1 MPLTPFAGMVDSA
14 LRFKR
19 LPQLWLAIGRTT
31 PWADEAHPPDE
42 NDFKKNPSFINMVQP
57 DELIGLKRVEV
68 AQLCVPDIDGEVRYR
83 TPGGG
88 IQRYKLLDDV
98 EAMDKLARWVYV
110 RASLD
115 YVERNS
121 AGDGIIGFV
130 TYRQTAIMSDIRPL
144 APYREEVVLSPDQ
157 VEKWPDDHPVERLR
171 GKVKGQ
177 MVFLAN
183 HPPRVRDAT
192 LRDITEIVRE
202 FRG

>member
-1 MPLTPFAGMVDSA
+1 MVDAA

-19 LPQLWLAIGRTT
+19 LPQLWLAVGRTT
-31 PWADEAHPPDE
+31 PWADEIHPPNE
-42 NDFKKNPSFINMVQP
+42 NDFRVNPSFINMVQP
-57 DELIGLKRVEV
+57 DEIIGFKRVEV
-68 AQLCVPDIDGEVRYR
+68 AQLCVPDVDGEVRYK
-83 TPGGG
+83 TPGGE
-88 IQRYKLLDDV
+88 IQRYKLIDDV
-98 EAMDKLARWVYV
+98 EAMDRVARWVYV

-130 TYRQTAIMSDIRPL
+130 TYRQTAIMSDIKPL
-144 APYREEVVLSPDQ
+144 TPYKDEVVLSPNH
-157 VEKWPDDHPVERLR
+157 VEVYPADYPVERLR

-183 HPPRVRDAT
+183 HTPRVRDAT

-202 FRG
+202 FKG

>member
-1 MPLTPFAGMVDSA
+1 MPITPFSGMVDAA

-31 PWADEAHPPDE
+31 PWVDEAHPPNE
-42 NDFKKNPSFINMVQP
+42 NDFQANPAFINMVQP
-57 DELIGLKRVEV
+57 DELIGFKRIEV
-68 AQLCVPDIDGEVRYR
+68 AQLCVPDANGEVRYR
-83 TPGGG
+83 S
-88 IQRYKLLDDV
+88 QRYKLIDDI
-98 EAMDKLARWVYV
+98 EAMDRMARWVYV

-115 YVERNS
+115 YVERNT
-121 AGDGIIGFV
+121 AGDGVIGFV
-130 TYRQTAIMSDIRPL
+130 TYRQTAIMSDIKPL
-144 APYREEVVLSPDQ
+144 APYVDEVVLSPNQ
-157 VEKWPDDHPVERLR
+157 VETYPLDYPIARLA